1 MGAVIVLGIY
11 LSLLGAGALLDALW
25 PPLGW
30 SLLLAGVGLTL
41 WGSRRRA
48 SDAP

>member
-1 MGAVIVLGIY
+1 MGAAIVLGVY
-11 LSLLGAGALLDALW
+11 LSLLGAGAILDALW

-30 SLLLAGVGLTL
+30 SLLLAGICLTL
-41 WGSRRRA
+41 WGLKRRG